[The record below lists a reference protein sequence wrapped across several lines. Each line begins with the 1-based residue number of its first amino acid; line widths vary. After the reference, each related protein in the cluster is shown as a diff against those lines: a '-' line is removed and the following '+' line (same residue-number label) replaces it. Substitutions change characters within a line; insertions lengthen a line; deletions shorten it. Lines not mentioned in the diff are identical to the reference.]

1 MKLIIDCGSTKADW
15 VIVKGDKTIKK
26 FQTEGFNPNYTDK
39 KNISSIITNEVGYKS
54 YIQDITEIFFYGTG
68 CGKTQNC
75 NLIHELLKAVF
86 DKADIFVTHD
96 IMAACHA
103 LFGNNKG
110 IACIL
115 GTGSNSCYYDG
126 ENIVE
131 KAVSLGYIIGDDGS
145 GSHIGKELLRAYF
158 YKEMPDELSYIFEKE
173 YDIEI
178 MSIIDKI
185 YHNSQPSKYLA
196 SFSKFAF
203 DNINHEYIKNLC
215 KNCFDEFI
223 RHFVLIYN
231 SREDKEVSFVG
242 SIAYYFQDIL
252 KECLENKGL
261 KLGKVIKNPIDG
273 LIEYHSR

>member
-15 VIVKGDKTIKK
+15 VIIKGNYIINK
-26 FQTEGFNPNYTDK
+26 FQTEGFNPNYTNK
-39 KNISSIITNEVGYKS
+39 KHISSIIINEVGYKS

-68 CGKTQNC
+68 CGNTQNR
-75 NLIHELLKAVF
+75 NLIYELLQSVF
-86 DKADIFVTHD
+86 YKADIFVTHD

-126 ENIVE
+126 EIIIK

-158 YKEMPDELSYIFEKE
+158 YKDMPEELSYLFEKE

-185 YHNSQPSKYLA
+185 YHNSQTSKYLA
-196 SFSKFAF
+196 SFSRFAF
-203 DNINHEYIKNLC
+203 DNKHHAYIKEIC
-215 KNCFDEFI
+215 MNCFDKFI
-223 RHFVLIYN
+223 RHFILIYN
-231 SREDKEVSFVG
+231 SREDNKVSFVG
-242 SIAYYFQDIL
+242 SIAYHFQDIL
-252 KECLENKGL
+252 KECLENQGL

-273 LIEYHSR
+273 LVEYHSR

>member
-75 NLIHELLKAVF
+75 NLIHELLKSVF

-110 IACIL
+110 IAYIL

-126 ENIVE
+126 DNIVE

-173 YDIEI
+173 Y
-178 MSIIDKI
+178 
-185 YHNSQPSKYLA
+185 
-196 SFSKFAF
+196 
-203 DNINHEYIKNLC
+203 NINGLAHITGGGFTNLRRL
-215 KNCFDEFI
+215 KKGVGYDINNLPEVPEIFK
-223 RHFVLIYN
+223 LIYAALN
-231 SREDKEVSFVG
+231 
-242 SIAYYFQDIL
+242 Q
-252 KECLENKGL
+252 N
-261 KLGKVIKNPIDG
+261 
-273 LIEYHSR
+273 

>member
-15 VIVKGDKTIKK
+15 VIVKGDKTTKK

-75 NLIHELLKAVF
+75 NLIYELLKSVF

-173 YDIEI
+173 YDIDI

-203 DNINHEYIKNLC
+203 DNINHEYIKKLC

-252 KECLENKGL
+252 KECLENQGL
-261 KLGKVIKNPIDG
+261 KLGKVIKNPIEG
-273 LIEYHSR
+273 LVEYHSR